1 MGGLE
6 MAPPIPP
13 TRSGRRGE
21 AVAALVRLLARGSLA
36 PALLLS
42 TGMRRLAAAL
52 AVLVVFAA
60 GCSGYRQDATHR
72 SAPSAGAAVSATGPN
87 ADPDAYHAALPRAVL
102 KAGRDAKGDL
112 PVLGYLTG
120 SVLLVALGLGLYT
133 IALVSRRT
141 TRR

>member
-1 MGGLE
+1 
-6 MAPPIPP
+6 MAPHTP

-72 SAPSAGAAVSATGPN
+72 SAPSAGTAVSATGPN

-112 PVLGYLTG
+112 PVLGFLTG

>member
-1 MGGLE
+1 
-6 MAPPIPP
+6 
-13 TRSGRRGE
+13 
-21 AVAALVRLLARGSLA
+21 
-36 PALLLS
+36 
-42 TGMRRLAAAL
+42 MRRLAAAL

-87 ADPDAYHAALPRAVL
+87 AEPDAHSALPREVL
-102 KAGRDAKGDL
+102 KLGRESKGDL
-112 PVLGYLTG
+112 PLLGFLTG
-120 SVLLVALGLGLYT
+120 SVMLVALGLGLYT